1 MNGLTLVT
9 GASGFI
15 GRYLIHRLLH
25 EGGPVRVLVRDPA
38 RLESGVA
45 PRLEVLQGDIC
56 DGDSIGAAVRGARNV
71 LHLAACARAWSRDPD
86 EFRDVNVRATA
97 SLLEAAQRAGVERLV
112 HVSTILALPA
122 FRPSPIRGRAQR
134 LTPYEETKIAGDRL
148 AEEYAHDGLEVVIV
162 HPTRVYGPGPLSD
175 ANAVTRVVAMY
186 IAGRFRV
193 RVADGGVQA
202 NYVHADDVAHGIIR
216 AAERGRRGAHY
227 VLGGGENLSFADFLK
242 LVGDIAGRRR
252 HCLAAP
258 ASMALAIARAAET
271 WARFGGSTSITPG
284 WMRVFLEDRRA
295 DISSSRH
302 ELGYRPR
309 SLRSG
314 LSETI
319 RWLRANGR

>member
-38 RLESGVA
+38 RLESGLA
-45 PRLEVLQGDIC
+45 PRLEVLQGDLC

-86 EFRDVNVRATA
+86 EFRDVNIRATA
-97 SLLEAAQRAGVERLV
+97 SLLETAQRAGVERLV

-122 FRPSPIRGRAQR
+122 FRPALIRGRAQR
-134 LTPYEETKIAGDRL
+134 LTPYEESKIAGDRL

-162 HPTRVYGPGPLSD
+162 HPTRVYGPGPLTD

-193 RVADGGVQA
+193 RVADGDVEA
-202 NYVHADDVAHGIIR
+202 NYVHADDVALGIIR
-216 AAERGRRGAHY
+216 AAKHGRRGAHY
-227 VLGGGENLSFADFLK
+227 VLGGRENLSFADFLN
-242 LVGDIAGRRR
+242 LVGHIAGRRR
-252 HCLAAP
+252 RCFAAP
-258 ASMALAIARAAET
+258 AGVALAIARAAET
-271 WARFGGSTSITPG
+271 WARLGGSTSITPG

-295 DISSSRH
+295 DISSSRR